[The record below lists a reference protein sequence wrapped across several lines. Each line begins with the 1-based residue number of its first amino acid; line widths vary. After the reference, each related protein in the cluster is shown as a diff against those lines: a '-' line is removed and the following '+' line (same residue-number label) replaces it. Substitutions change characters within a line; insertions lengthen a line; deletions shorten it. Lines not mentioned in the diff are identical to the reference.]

1 MKYGPMIIIILGII
15 CTLLLVAVF
24 YFLFLNRGNDS
35 VVPILFK
42 VCAAVLAAVVMLAID
57 LSKAPEVL
65 HSKTNFL
72 VLRNKDGDLLNLLP
86 VTVALSLPQW
96 HAYRL
101 LGQTWLFKG
110 YKPQTESFAID
121 EHVFD
126 ELLAATFL
134 EWMAHHY
141 SIHWEMEH
149 NYVTGISGGGGHAS
163 QKEGRDKETATYR
176 FADSQNGFLV
186 NDQPS
191 NKIQLPKGSEA
202 SLRTTSLESVFTV
215 KNRHMTFTFKAL
227 RLGNS
232 GVSHS
237 ILGDKI
243 DAHLKAPGSTYAQD
257 YIITL
262 DATFSRGLRWSPQTN
277 KQKEWMKQV
286 FSNFER
292 DFNWDAFKPQF
303 ENAIEGLPEDTML
316 DGIPL
321 RIIQKKDTG
330 TKAAL

>member
-1 MKYGPMIIIILGII
+1 MIIVCGVI
-15 CTLLLVAVF
+15 CTLTLVAVF
-24 YFLFLNRGNDS
+24 WSLFMNRESDS

-42 VCAAVLAAVVMLAID
+42 VFAAVLVAVAMLAID

-86 VTVALSLPQW
+86 VTAALSLPQW
-96 HAYRL
+96 HAYSL
-101 LGQTWLFKG
+101 LGNTWIFMG
-110 YKPQTESFAID
+110 YKPQTESFTMD

-126 ELLAATFL
+126 ELLVATFL
-134 EWMAHHY
+134 KWMAHHY

-149 NYVTGISGGGGHAS
+149 NYIAGISGGGGHGL
-163 QKEGRDKETATYR
+163 QKEGRDKETGTYL
-176 FADSQNGFLV
+176 FVDAPNGFLV
-186 NDQPS
+186 NDQAY

-202 SLRTTSLESVFTV
+202 SLRRTGFESVFTI
-215 KNRHMTFTFKAL
+215 KNRHMTFTFKVL
-227 RLGNS
+227 NLGNS

-243 DAHLKAPGSTYAQD
+243 NARLKAPGSVYAQD
-257 YIITL
+257 YVITL
-262 DATFSRGLRWSPQTN
+262 DATFSRSLRWSPQTN

-292 DFNWDAFKPQF
+292 DFNWDTFKPQL
-303 ENAIEGLPEDTML
+303 ENAIEELPEGTLL

-321 RIIQKKDTG
+321 RVKPIHPQ
-330 TKAAL
+330 